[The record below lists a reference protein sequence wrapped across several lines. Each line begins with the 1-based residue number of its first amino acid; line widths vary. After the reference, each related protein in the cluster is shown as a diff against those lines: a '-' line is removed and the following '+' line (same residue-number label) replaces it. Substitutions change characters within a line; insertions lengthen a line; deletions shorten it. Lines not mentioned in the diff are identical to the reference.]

1 LGASRRHLQRRLHR
15 RRPRDPARESAGDVI
30 TPAGLFRI
38 AWEALRRNA
47 MRSLLTTLG
56 IIIGVAAVITA
67 MAIGAGARA
76 AVTAQLARLGSNLV
90 IVVPASSAVGGAQVG
105 EGIQPTLTLED
116 AQAIATQVPLV
127 SGVAP
132 QSQLTEQAIGG
143 GTNWRTTILG
153 TTTDWLQVQNW
164 TMNSG
169 RFFNDQEQRNAAKV
183 AVVGKTVA
191 QNLFGTANPVGQT
204 VIIKSVPF
212 TIVGVLESKGQS
224 GFGRDQDDQIVVPI
238 TSQRYRLTGS
248 RWVNSIV
255 ISAQSADS
263 VDPVI
268 KSASGLLRLR
278 HHLTASQNNDFSIR
292 NIANIQAAFNET
304 SRIQSLLLAGVAAIS
319 LLVGG
324 IGIMNIMLVSVTE
337 RVREI
342 GIRMAVGAK
351 SRDILAQFLI
361 EAVTLACI
369 GGAIG
374 IALGTTA
381 SVLTSK
387 FAGWQT
393 LVSPESV
400 ALSFGF
406 SALVGVAFGFYP
418 ARQAAQ
424 LRPIEA
430 LRHE

>member
-1 LGASRRHLQRRLHR
+1 
-15 RRPRDPARESAGDVI
+15 VTI
-30 TPAGLFRI
+30 VGLFRI

-76 AVTAQLARLGSNLV
+76 AVAAQISRLGSNLV
-90 IVVPASSAVGGAQVG
+90 IVIPASSSVGGAQVG
-105 EGIQPTLTLED
+105 AGIQPTLTLDD
-116 AQAIATQVPLV
+116 AHAIESDVPGV
-127 SGVAP
+127 AGVAP
-132 QSQLTEQAIGG
+132 QSYMTEQAIGG
-143 GTNWRTTILG
+143 GTNWRTSILG
-153 TTTDWLQVQNW
+153 TTTEWLQVQNW

-169 RFFNDQEQRNAAKV
+169 RFFNDDEQRAAAKV
-183 AVVGKTVA
+183 AVLGQTVA
-191 QNLFGTANPVGQT
+191 QNLFGSANPVGQT
-204 VIIKSVPF
+204 VIVKSVPF
-212 TIVGVLESKGQS
+212 TVVGVLQSKGQS

-238 TSQRYRLTGS
+238 TSQQYRLSGI

-255 ISAQSADS
+255 ISAATTDT
-263 VDPVI
+263 VDAVI
-268 KSASGLLRLR
+268 KSASGVLRLR
-278 HHLTASQNNDFSIR
+278 HHLSASQGDDFSLR
-292 NIANIQAAFNET
+292 NVANIQAAFQET
-304 SRIQSLLLAGVAAIS
+304 SRIQSLLLAGIAAIS

-351 SRDILAQFLI
+351 SRDILSQFLI
-361 EAVTLACI
+361 EAVTLASL

-374 IALGTTA
+374 IAIGATA

-400 ALSFGF
+400 VLAFGF
-406 SALVGVAFGFYP
+406 SALVGVVFGFYP
-418 ARQAAQ
+418 AQRAAQ
-424 LRPIEA
+424 LHPIEA

>member
-1 LGASRRHLQRRLHR
+1 MTLM
-15 RRPRDPARESAGDVI
+15 
-30 TPAGLFRI
+30 GLFRI

-67 MAIGAGARA
+67 MAIGSGASA
-76 AVTAQLARLGSNLV
+76 AVATQLSRLGSNLV
-90 IVVPASSAVGGAQVG
+90 IVIPASSRVSGAQVG
-105 EGIQPTLTLED
+105 EGIQPTLTLD
-116 AQAIATQVPLV
+116 DVHAIGSLPGVA
-127 SGVAP
+127 GVAP
-132 QSQLTEQAIGG
+132 QSQETEQAIGN

-164 TMNSG
+164 TVGAG
-169 RFFNDQEQRNAAKV
+169 RFFNAGEQRDAAKV
-183 AVVGKTVA
+183 AVLGQTVA
-191 QNLFGTANPVGQT
+191 QNLFGAANPAGQT
-204 VIIKSVPF
+204 VIVKSVPF
-212 TIVGVLESKGQS
+212 TIVGVLQSKGQS

-238 TSQRYRLTGS
+238 TSQQYRLTGI

-255 ISAQSADS
+255 ISAATTDS
-263 VDPVI
+263 VDAVV
-268 KSASGLLRLR
+268 KSASALLRLR
-278 HHLTASQNNDFSIR
+278 HHLSAGQDDDFNIR
-292 NIANIQAAFNET
+292 NVANVQAAFKET
-304 SRIQSLLLAGVAAIS
+304 SRIQSLLLAGVALIS

-351 SRDILAQFLI
+351 SRDIRSQFLI

-374 IALGTTA
+374 IAIGATA

-387 FAGWQT
+387 LAGWQT
-393 LVSPESV
+393 LVSPASIFL
-400 ALSFGF
+400 AFGF

-418 ARQAAQ
+418 AQRAAQ
-424 LRPIEA
+424 LRPMEA